1 MSKQMNTIPMMV
13 FRDLVMVPETSV
25 HIDVQ
30 REDSLKAVEKA
41 MNENLDLLVVTAK
54 DAKLGDTFSVED
66 LYRVGTVVKVKQ
78 MLKLPKMA

>member
-41 MNENLDLLVVTAK
+41 MNENLDLLVVT
-54 DAKLGDTFSVED
+54 
-66 LYRVGTVVKVKQ
+66 
-78 MLKLPKMA
+78 